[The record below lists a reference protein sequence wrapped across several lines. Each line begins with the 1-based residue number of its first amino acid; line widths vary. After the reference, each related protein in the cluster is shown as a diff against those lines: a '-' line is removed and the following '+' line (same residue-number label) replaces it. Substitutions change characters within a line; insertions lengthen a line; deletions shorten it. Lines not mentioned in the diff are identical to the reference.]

1 MDQVGFKPWFT
12 TGNALM
18 TLAHPIEVRPKTSA
32 AWLAALRS
40 DQETTHAFQLLQNTA
55 EDKSISSDLYFSNF
69 LSVYP
74 NSEIGQGASSFRLRN
89 FVFSK
94 ESSSIENTLNTLRLD
109 EFRDRFTSELLQALR
124 QEPVEPG
131 VIGQADAII
140 TKCLKKNEI
149 ATTTW
154 LSELFIDNFDHP
166 MVAADLLLLAG
177 RLSYRVAKPA
187 GIAMAISGLTHKNGA
202 VQEAAIRA
210 FENWAT
216 PDCLRI
222 LENIQ
227 VQPKWLRD
235 YLEDVK
241 RDLKA
246 ICDETS

>member
-1 MDQVGFKPWFT
+1 MEQVGFKTWLM
-12 TGNALM
+12 ARKASM
-18 TLAHPIEVRPKTSA
+18 TLVHPIEIRPKTSA
-32 AWLAALRS
+32 SWLTALR
-40 DQETTHAFQLLQNTA
+40 DEKETTRAPQIVQNTA
-55 EDKSISSDLYFSNF
+55 EDKSISGDLWPSNF
-69 LSVYP
+69 LSFYS
-74 NSEIGQGASSFRLRN
+74 NSEIGKGASSFQLRN
-89 FVFSK
+89 LVFSRG
-94 ESSSIENTLNTLRLD
+94 SSSIENTLNTQRIE
-109 EFRDRFTSELLQALR
+109 EFREHFTSELLQALR

-140 TKCLKKNEI
+140 TKCLTKNVI

-154 LSELFIDNFDHP
+154 LSDLFIDNFDRP
-166 MVAADLLLLAG
+166 MVAADLLLLVG
-177 RLSYRVAKPA
+177 RLPYRVAKPA

-202 VQEAAIRA
+202 VQEASIRA

-227 VQPKWLRD
+227 VQPKWLHD

-246 ICDETS
+246 TCGETS